1 MFYNL
6 GMCSVV
12 ESSNFWRNY
21 SFSKNIKS
29 LSENITTTYLHKTYI
44 INRKT
49 EPKNCIVNNIICFR
63 GVDYVLVHEQE

>member
-21 SFSKNIKS
+21 SFVYDSSDKSVELVLKNNLALVPNLMYDIG
-29 LSENITTTYLHKTYI
+29 LT
-44 INRKT
+44 
-49 EPKNCIVNNIICFR
+49 R
-63 GVDYVLVHEQE
+63 G